1 MIDFAESLKSGLSKP
16 HQKLKRTKLVPVRA
30 SDGGKILKW
39 FKNSGLDVTE
49 DEPLCEI
56 NSDILD
62 PDSWNVYTVFSPAT
76 GTLFIF
82 EDAKVGRIVTAGQKI
97 ANIAVEIESFPI

>member
-1 MIDFAESLKSGLSKP
+1 M
-16 HQKLKRTKLVPVRA
+16 PVRA
-30 SDGGKILKW
+30 RDGGRILKW

-62 PDSWNVYTVFSPAT
+62 PDAWNVYTVFSPAT

-82 EDAKVGRIVTAGQKI
+82 EDAKAGKIVTAGQKI
-97 ANIAVEIESFPI
+97 ANIAVEIESLPV